1 MVSGGLFEGFNEG
14 EVTQMSLIQT
24 PEELANAIR
33 NDPQRVAECLHR
45 INRFGGQAVGCSVLQ
60 HSLAVYDRLA
70 GWPASARLW
79 ALLHDCH
86 EIITGDV
93 VRQYANGLLVNQQT
107 SIDRQLRDILGFTL
121 STDDAIAVRR
131 ADVWRGG
138 CEFRAASDGKPVYQH
153 ESPVSDWVDSVRA
166 LLQEVT
172 A

>member
-1 MVSGGLFEGFNEG
+1 
-14 EVTQMSLIQT
+14 MSLIQT
-24 PEELANAIR
+24 PEQLANAIR

-45 INRFGGQAVGCSVLQ
+45 ISRFGGQAVGCSVLQ

-79 ALLHDCH
+79 GLLHDCH

-93 VRQYANGLLVNQQT
+93 VRQYANSLLTSHQT
-107 SIDRQLRDILGFTL
+107 EIDCQLRDALGLTL
-121 STDDAIAVRR
+121 SADDAMAVTR

-138 CEFRAASDGKPVYQH
+138 CEFQKVHAGRLVYHHQM
-153 ESPVSDWVDSVRA
+153 PVSDWVDSVRA
-166 LLQEVT
+166 LLSEVT

>member
-1 MVSGGLFEGFNEG
+1 
-14 EVTQMSLIQT
+14 MSLIQT
-24 PEELANAIR
+24 PEQLANAIR

-86 EIITGDV
+86 EILTGDV
-93 VRQYANGLLVNQQT
+93 VRPYVDSWLLQQQVD
-107 SIDRQLRDILGFTL
+107 IDERVRNELRLTL
-121 STDDAIAVRR
+121 SDDDAMAVTR

-138 CEFRAASDGKPVYQH
+138 CEFQKVHAGRLVYHHQMPVA
-153 ESPVSDWVDSVRA
+153 DWVDSVQA
-166 LLQEVT
+166 LLKEVT
-172 A
+172 K

>member
-1 MVSGGLFEGFNEG
+1 V
-14 EVTQMSLIQT
+14 SLIQT
-24 PEELANAIR
+24 PEQLADAIR

-86 EIITGDV
+86 EILTGDV
-93 VRQYANGLLVNQQT
+93 VRPWVPYGLTQKQNA
-107 SIDRQLRDILGFTL
+107 IDQELRDILGLTL
-121 STDDAIAVRR
+121 STDDAMAVKR

-138 CEFRAASDGKPVYQH
+138 CEWQKVYAGRLVYHHEMPVA
-153 ESPVSDWVDSVRA
+153 DWVDSVRA
-166 LLQEVT
+166 LLQEV
-172 A
+172 AR

>member
-1 MVSGGLFEGFNEG
+1 
-14 EVTQMSLIQT
+14 MSLIQT
-24 PEELANAIR
+24 PEQLADAIR

-70 GWPASARLW
+70 GWPANVRLW

-93 VRQYANGLLVNQQT
+93 VRLYANSLLTSHQT
-107 SIDRQLRDILGFTL
+107 HIDRQLRDILGITL
-121 STDDAIAVRR
+121 SADDAMAVRR

-138 CEFRAASDGKPVYQH
+138 CEFQKVSAGRRVYYHEMPVD
-153 ESPVSDWVDSVRA
+153 DWVDSVRA
-166 LLQEVT
+166 LLREVT
-172 A
+172 K

>member
-1 MVSGGLFEGFNEG
+1 
-14 EVTQMSLIQT
+14 MSLIQT
-24 PEELANAIR
+24 PEQLADAIR

-45 INRFGGQAVGCSVLQ
+45 ISRFGGQAVGCSVLQ

-70 GWPASARLW
+70 GAPANVRLW

-93 VRQYANGLLVNQQT
+93 VRPYANGLLVIEQT
-107 SIDRQLRDILGFTL
+107 SIDEQVRNELRLTL
-121 STDDAIAVRR
+121 SDDDAMAVTR

-138 CEFRAASDGKPVYQH
+138 CEFQEVSAGRPVYQH
-153 ESPVSDWVDSVRA
+153 ELPVADWVDSVRA

-172 A
+172 K